1 MSDFNT
7 PTPARGGILEVYFV
21 LLIVAF
27 LLLALGAFIQ
37 ATANMAQSSVGN
49 QAGGMFTIVDQR

>member
-7 PTPARGGILEVYFV
+7 STPARGGVLDVYFV

-27 LLLALGAFIQ
+27 LLLALGVFIQ